1 MTRIIAA
8 INLTIDGYCDHTAGI
23 PDEDLHQ
30 HYTELLQ
37 SGGALL
43 YGRTTYQLMEGYWP
57 AVVEHPTGNKPTDDF
72 ARAID
77 SIHKVVFSRTL
88 QRVEWKNARLASL
101 DLEEEVLAM
110 KRQHGK
116 DTLIGSPSLIAALTE
131 LRLIDEFQLCIHP
144 VIAGKGLPLFRNISE
159 RMVLALTKT
168 TTFRSGA
175 VIHYY
180 VPATE

>member
-1 MTRIIAA
+1 MTRIVAA
-8 INLTIDGYCDHTAGI
+8 INLTIDGFCDHTAGI

-43 YGRTTYQLMEGYWP
+43 YGRTTYQLMESYWP
-57 AVVEHPTGNKPTDDF
+57 AVVERPTGNKPTDDF

-77 SIHKVVFSRTL
+77 NIHKVVFSRTL
-88 QRVEWKNARLASL
+88 QRVDWNNTRLASL
-101 DLEEEVLAM
+101 DLEEEVRAI
-110 KRQHGK
+110 KQQHGK

-144 VIAGKGLPLFRNISE
+144 VIAGKGLPLFRSISE
-159 RMVLALTKT
+159 RRVLALTGTKT
-168 TTFRSGA
+168 FPSGA